1 MEKASDTPCGFRG
14 PETACQYPGDPLS
27 SRTYESSR
35 CDGFTT
41 KERILH
47 SHKRKASGAGG
58 DRPAGALVQT
68 REAPSSSFWKIISR
82 PFRHLS
88 VVIVTRT
95 QVQLAY

>member
-1 MEKASDTPCGFRG
+1 MTPLVGSEVPKLPAG
-14 PETACQYPGDPLS
+14 IQVIPSP
-27 SRTYESSR
+27 RTYESGR

-41 KERILH
+41 KERILR
-47 SHKRKASGAGG
+47 SHKQKASGAGG
-58 DRPAGALVQT
+58 DSPAGALVQT

-88 VVIVTRT
+88 VVIVIRT